1 MGGKTEMNVFEFI
14 LLILGVFSMI
24 HYISYSLYRCK
35 NYKYFVL
42 GVLKE
47 NSNIYVIRVIEFV
60 IILINIAVWIYK
72 LLF

>member
-1 MGGKTEMNVFEFI
+1 MNVFEFI

-24 HYISYSLYRCK
+24 HYISYSLYRYK